1 MDLKQY
7 IRDIPDFPEPGILF
21 RDITPLLRDTRAFK
35 AVIDRLVDHYRDA
48 AFDTIVAVE
57 SRGFLFGAPMAY
69 QMDKSF
75 VPVRKKG
82 KLPAATH
89 TAEYALEYGSSI
101 MEIHAGDIRQGDR
114 VLILDDL
121 LATGGT
127 LDAAARL
134 VEVSGGAV
142 AGIGLVI
149 ELVDLGGRRRL
160 SNYDVFSLVQYS
172 TDQA

>member
-21 RDITPLLRDTRAFK
+21 RDITPLLRDTEAFK
-35 AVIDRLVDHYRDA
+35 TVIDMMIHHYSNV

-69 QMDKSF
+69 QMRKSF

-89 TAEYALEYGSSI
+89 TAEYSLEYGSSI
-101 MEIHAGDIRQGDR
+101 IEIHAGDVAKGDR

-127 LDAAARL
+127 LDATARL
-134 VEVSGGAV
+134 VEVSGGTV

-149 ELVDLGGRRRL
+149 ELMDLGGRERL
-160 SNYDVFSLVQYS
+160 SDFDVFSLIQY
-172 TDQA
+172 